1 MTKHHDD
8 AELDRLGRGLLETAA
23 ATSEEINQAAALP
36 FLYARIQARTNKN
49 DVRSIRRALLS
60 VGRRVL
66 VILALVAATA
76 AGLFWLQ
83 LRETVA
89 RPAFESVLLGGVTSL
104 SSDEVLEAFL
114 GGRGAVLLKQELKK

>member
-1 MTKHHDD
+1 MTKHRGDV
-8 AELDRLGRGLLETAA
+8 ELDHLGRALLERAA

-36 FLYARIQARTNKN
+36 FLYARIQARKI
-49 DVRSIRRALLS
+49 DVRSTRPALLS
-60 VGRRVL
+60 VARRVL
-66 VILALVAATA
+66 VILALVTATA
-76 AGLFWLQ
+76 TGLFWLR

-114 GGRGAVLLKQELKK
+114 EGRRAVLPKQEVKK

>member
-1 MTKHHDD
+1 MTKHRGDV
-8 AELDRLGRGLLETAA
+8 ELDRLGRALLERAA

-36 FLYARIQARTNKN
+36 FLYARIQARTI
-49 DVRSIRRALLS
+49 DVRSTRSALLS
-60 VGRRVL
+60 IARSVL
-66 VILALVAATA
+66 LILALVTATV

-89 RPAFESVLLGGVTSL
+89 RPAFESVLLGGVRSL

-114 GGRGAVLLKQELKK
+114 GGRRAVLPKQELKK